1 MIEAYRWDKVMPLF
15 DVADRAHMERLLLLG
30 LEVAL
35 ELKFGAKG
43 MELMP
48 EIRDLI
54 LLGRIFARIET
65 ARSPAEVRRMW
76 TRKRRPKPAEA
87 MTEGEAP
94 PEGATPAPR
103 RSGRRRCS
111 RTSGRGSCSW

>member
-1 MIEAYRWDKVMPLF
+1 VIEAYQWEKIMPLF
-15 DVADRAHMERLLLLG
+15 DAADRAAMERLLLLG

-35 ELKFGAKG
+35 DLKFGAKG

-48 EIRDLI
+48 EIREIRDLI

-94 PEGATPAPR
+94 PEAATPAPR
-103 RSGRRRCS
+103 RSGRRRS
-111 RTSGRGSCSW
+111 

>member
-1 MIEAYRWDKVMPLF
+1 VIEAYQWEKIMPLF
-15 DVADRAHMERLLLLG
+15 DVADRADMERLLLVG

-35 ELKFGAKG
+35 DLRFGAKA

-48 EIRDLI
+48 EIREIRDLI

-87 MTEGEAP
+87 MTGGEAP

-103 RSGRRRCS
+103 RSGRRRS
-111 RTSGRGSCSW
+111 

>member
-1 MIEAYRWDKVMPLF
+1 VIEAYQWERIMPLF
-15 DVADRAHMERLLLLG
+15 DAAERAHMERLLLVG

-35 ELKFGAKG
+35 DLRFGAKG

-48 EIRDLI
+48 EIREIRDLI
-54 LLGRIFARIET
+54 LLARIFARIET

-87 MTEGEAP
+87 MTGGEAP

-103 RSGRRRCS
+103 RSGRRRS
-111 RTSGRGSCSW
+111 

>member
-1 MIEAYRWDKVMPLF
+1 MIEAYRWEKIMPLF
-15 DVADRAHMERLLLLG
+15 DAAERADMERLLLVG

-35 ELKFGAKG
+35 DLKFGAKG
-43 MELMP
+43 LELMP
-48 EIRDLI
+48 EIREIRDLI

-76 TRKRRPKPAEA
+76 TRKRRPRPAEA

-94 PEGATPAPR
+94 PEAATPAPR
-103 RSGRRRCS
+103 RSGRRRS
-111 RTSGRGSCSW
+111 

>member
-1 MIEAYRWDKVMPLF
+1 VPFIDIFDRVAIEKALLEGIEPLL
-15 DVADRAHMERLLLLG
+15 DV
-30 LEVAL
+30 
-35 ELKFGAKG
+35 KFGVEGLA
-43 MELMP
+43 LMP
-48 EIRDLI
+48 EIREIRDLI

-65 ARSPAEVRRMW
+65 ARSPVEVRRMW

-103 RSGRRRCS
+103 RSGRRRS
-111 RTSGRGSCSW
+111 

>member
-1 MIEAYRWDKVMPLF
+1 MIEAYQWGKIMPLF
-15 DVADRAHMERLLLLG
+15 DAAERAHMEKLLLVG

-35 ELKFGAKG
+35 ELKFGAQG
-43 MELMP
+43 LELMP
-48 EIRDLI
+48 EIREIRDLI

-103 RSGRRRCS
+103 RSGRRR
-111 RTSGRGSCSW
+111 W

>member
-1 MIEAYRWDKVMPLF
+1 MIEAYQWEKIVPLF

-35 ELKFGAKG
+35 ELKFGVKG

-48 EIRDLI
+48 EIREIRDLI

-94 PEGATPAPR
+94 PPEGATPAPR
-103 RSGRRRCS
+103 RSGRRRS
-111 RTSGRGSCSW
+111 